1 MLIGDNNMHHAQ
13 KTVMRFSLSRL
24 TLLIKK
30 VLQMS
35 PIVLLTVAAET
46 KAESY
51 TTTVS
56 ITDGAE
62 INFYEDTNID
72 VIASSSVA
80 TGSGIYL
87 SGQMGTV
94 TAGDNVVLNINVTEP
109 DSGVYNS
116 SIAGISANN
125 SSSTSNGDTMIKLGE
140 THITSVKYGIHASTP
155 TSTAYQTIITLGDNS
170 SINANSTALNIQRN
184 ATVTL
189 GDYARISA
197 GSSGV
202 SVGAITAA
210 QGATIN
216 IGDEAI
222 IGNTNTNG
230 NSIGVIATGVLAS
243 TPTQISTITIGER
256 VTISTSETVLGGS
269 HAVKAGT
276 GGFSGN
282 PMIGLINIRND
293 AKISTVGASSYGLY
307 ATVADS
313 VINVGTGAEIST
325 TGTSSYAVYSGVYT
339 DDSASSAGGATN
351 IGDDATIT
359 TSGSSAHAVYA
370 DKSGSITIGDNAT
383 ISTTDSSAYAV
394 YAANAGQ
401 IILNGGKISA
411 SDYAIYSTDASS
423 QVTGNGVFDID
434 GTIYATTNGSVGITF
449 EDDSYFKGQTSLE
462 TAGTIDFDMS
472 GTDWTMLGNSNLT
485 NLMFSGNQST
495 VTFSESGN
503 YNTLT
508 VEKLSGENG
517 LFNMRTDIV
526 GDGSGVNNQGD
537 LLVITDS
544 SSGTHQINVVNN
556 GSVAT
561 DGTETLTVID
571 TADGGATFTLTN
583 QVEAG
588 AYLYDLRQA
597 SNATDWELYSV
608 GQKSNSANNS
618 ISILN
623 LNYLMNY
630 IENQTLMQRMGELRQ
645 TQTEGGDTWGRVYG
659 GKLSSF
665 DHQGLKG
672 SKLNY
677 WGLQLG
683 VDKNVNS
690 TDKWDVYVG
699 ILGGISKGSTDFSV
713 GDGNIDSYY
722 GGIYGTYKEYN
733 GFYIDL
739 IAKYFRTKNQYNT
752 VSSSGYSVKGDS
764 HSNGYNFGFEI
775 GKRFELNSKNEND
788 GWFVEPQI
796 QLNFTHYDSTT
807 IKSSNGLKTRLNNF
821 DSYLGRIGT
830 LLGYSTY
837 SIDSN
842 PVDVYLKLSYIKEYK
857 GDTSYTFN
865 DKAKE
870 AYSFKGHWIETG
882 VGINTQINSNHN
894 VYMDYTYATGN
905 MFNQKQINLGYRYN
919 F

>member
-1 MLIGDNNMHHAQ
+1 MHHAQ

-325 TGTSSYAVYSGVYT
+325 TGASSYAVYSGVYT
-339 DDSASSAGGATN
+339 DDSASSAGGAIN

-401 IILNGGKISA
+401 ITLNGGKISA
-411 SDYAIYSTDASS
+411 SDYAIYSTDTSS

-434 GTIYATTNGSVGITF
+434 GTIYATTNGSVDINF

-472 GTDWTMLGNSNLT
+472 KTIWDMTNNS
-485 NLMFSGNQST
+485 
-495 VTFSESGN
+495 
-503 YNTLT
+503 TLT
-508 VEKLSGENG
+508 SLSLDNSAINYQSSRGSYYTLSTGSLSGNG
-517 LFNMRTDIV
+517 LFSML
-526 GDGSGVNNQGD
+526 VNIENQQGD
-537 LLVITDS
+537 LLKVTDSDVTGSYQLSITDS
-544 SSGTHQINVVNN
+544 VSADTDGSEVLTVVN
-556 GSVAT
+556 
-561 DGTETLTVID
+561 TLDNTQGV
-571 TADGGATFTLTN
+571 FTLTN

-597 SNATDWELYSV
+597 SNTTDWELYSV

-618 ISILN
+618 ASILN